1 MCKWE
6 LLAAVLVITNEYT
19 LHCIL
24 CRSEHFQQTS
34 TKVRILPSFRTHS
47 LLLCIRNPFYRVIDF
62 LKKKK
67 KKIKIKKKQYT
78 GG

>member
-6 LLAAVLVITNEYT
+6 LLQAVLVIANEYT

-24 CRSEHFQQTS
+24 CRSNHFQQTS
-34 TKVRILPSFRTHS
+34 TKVRILSFFRAHS

-62 LKKKK
+62 RKKKK
-67 KKIKIKKKQYT
+67 KEKKQYT

>member
-62 LKKKK
+62 RKKKK
-67 KKIKIKKKQYT
+67 KKKIKKKQYT